1 MYNISLFAEDEA
13 HEDFLTTLA
22 QRFAETYRVEI
33 EMTTYSVSGGYGRV
47 ISELKQY
54 HRDLQSHQEALPHLI
69 LVGTDGNCKKLP
81 EREQEIRQA
90 ISGFTDFVISAI
102 PEPHIE
108 RWLLLDAEAFKT
120 VFGKGCP
127 APDKKCERDRYK
139 RLLLNAIL
147 QAGSEPSLTNFGY
160 VADIVNAMNFQRMA
174 RRNDSLGRLLKA
186 LQNQFEKWE

>member
-33 EMTTYSVSGGYGRV
+33 AMTTYSVSGGYGRV

-69 LVGTDGNCKKLP
+69 LVGTDGNCKKPP

-186 LQNQFEKWE
+186 LQNQFEIWE

>member
-69 LVGTDGNCKKLP
+69 LVGTDGNCKKPP

-127 APDKKCERDRYK
+127 APDKKCERERYK

-186 LQNQFEKWE
+186 LQNQFEIWE

>member
-69 LVGTDGNCKKLP
+69 LVGTDGNCKKPP

-160 VADIVNAMNFQRMA
+160 VVDIVNAMNFQRMA

-186 LQNQFEKWE
+186 LQNQFEIWE

>member
-33 EMTTYSVSGGYGRV
+33 EMTTYSVSRGYGRV

-69 LVGTDGNCKKLP
+69 LVGTDGNCKKPP

-186 LQNQFEKWE
+186 LQNQFEIWE

>member
-69 LVGTDGNCKKLP
+69 LVGTDGNCKKPP

-90 ISGFTDFVISAI
+90 ISGFTDFVISAV

>member
-69 LVGTDGNCKKLP
+69 LVGTDGNCKKPP

-120 VFGKGCP
+120 VFGKGGP

-186 LQNQFEKWE
+186 LQNQFEIWR

>member
-69 LVGTDGNCKKLP
+69 LVGTDGNCKKPP

>member
-69 LVGTDGNCKKLP
+69 LVGTDGNCKKPP

-90 ISGFTDFVISAI
+90 ISGFTDFVISAV

-186 LQNQFEKWE
+186 LQNQFEIWE

>member
-69 LVGTDGNCKKLP
+69 LVGTDGNCKKPP

-90 ISGFTDFVISAI
+90 ISGFTDFVISAV

-127 APDKKCERDRYK
+127 APDQKCERDRYK

-186 LQNQFEKWE
+186 LQNQFEIWE

>member
-33 EMTTYSVSGGYGRV
+33 DMTTYSVSGGYGRV

-69 LVGTDGNCKKLP
+69 LVGTDGNCKKPP

-160 VADIVNAMNFQRMA
+160 VVDIVNAMNFQRMA

-186 LQNQFEKWE
+186 LQNQFEIWE

>member
-22 QRFAETYRVEI
+22 QRLAETYRVEI
-33 EMTTYSVSGGYGRV
+33 AMTTYSVSGGYGRV

-69 LVGTDGNCKKLP
+69 LVGTDGNCKKPP

-108 RWLLLDAEAFKT
+108 RWLLLDAEVFKT

-186 LQNQFEKWE
+186 LQNQFEIWE

>member
-69 LVGTDGNCKKLP
+69 LVGTDGNCKKPP

-90 ISGFTDFVISAI
+90 ISGFTDSVISAI
-102 PEPHIE
+102 PEPHLE

-186 LQNQFEKWE
+186 LQNQFEIWE